1 MYALINKMK
10 IFNLFIDMR
19 LKLFDQL
26 VVLVILY
33 GYEIRGVNKIDK
45 HEKLHFKY

>member
-1 MYALINKMK
+1 
-10 IFNLFIDMR
+10 MR

-33 GYEIRGVNKIDK
+33 GCEIRGVNKIDK
-45 HEKLHFKY
+45 HEELHFKYWIYFTSETINT